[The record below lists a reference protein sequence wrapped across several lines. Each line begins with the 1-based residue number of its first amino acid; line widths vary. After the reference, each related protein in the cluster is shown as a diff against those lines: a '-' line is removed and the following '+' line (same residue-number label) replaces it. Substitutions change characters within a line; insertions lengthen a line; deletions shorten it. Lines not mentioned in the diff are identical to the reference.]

1 MLIQVFANQVFTL
14 SRLWQ
19 MTQAICFNCLIVSG
33 LGVIVLQG
41 GGEIC
46 DEVIDIFDADAQTE
60 HVRIYSG
67 SHLLFRT

>member
-1 MLIQVFANQVFTL
+1 MLVQVFANQVFIL

-19 MTQAICFNCLIVSG
+19 MTQAICFICLIVSG

-41 GGEIC
+41 GSEIG
-46 DEVIDIFDADAQTE
+46 DEVIDVFDADAQAE

-67 SHLLFRT
+67 SNLLFRT